1 MMVGI
6 AGWGDALAEGVRE
19 RMIAGAVRLLAQQG
33 LQATSFSEVLALT
46 GAPRG
51 SIYHHFP
58 GGKDQLVAAAVD
70 AAGAHAL
77 EVLAPLAGSGP
88 VVVTETFLGLWRL
101 LLEHTST
108 TMGCA
113 VLAVTVATD
122 SGELLDKAGAVFRA
136 WRARLAELLA
146 AGGLPNSDAF
156 AATLIAA
163 SEGAVVMA
171 RASRSLEPF
180 DAVAAYLLTQVRAAV
195 DDGGNVGSGPSTAA

>member
-1 MMVGI
+1 V
-6 AGWGDALAEGVRE
+6 AEGVRD

-77 EVLAPLAGSGP
+77 DVLAPLAGAGP
-88 VVVTETFLGLWRL
+88 VTVTETFLGLWRL
-101 LLEHTST
+101 LLDRTGST
-108 TMGCA
+108 TGCA
-113 VLAVTVATD
+113 VLAVTVATGSD
-122 SGELLDKAGAVFRA
+122 ALLDRAGAVFRS
-136 WRARLAELLA
+136 WRARLADLLA
-146 AGGLPNSDAF
+146 AGGHPDPDPF

-163 SEGAVVMA
+163 GEGAVVLA
-171 RASRSLEPF
+171 RAARSLEPF
-180 DAVAAYLLTQVRAAV
+180 DAVAGYLVAQVRAATV
-195 DDGGNVGSGPSTAA
+195 DSGGKLSEPPA